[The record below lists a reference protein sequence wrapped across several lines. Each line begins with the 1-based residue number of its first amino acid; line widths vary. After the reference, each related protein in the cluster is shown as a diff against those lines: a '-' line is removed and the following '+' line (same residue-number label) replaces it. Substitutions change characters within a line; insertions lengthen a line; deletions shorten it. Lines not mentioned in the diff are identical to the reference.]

1 MDSFGEQN
9 SNGDIMDLKL
19 STKLVSLFLVF
30 SVCLLGYVSMSTWGD
45 PTPTAGK
52 VAISDQV
59 QIKQGADVSYYF
71 ADDAYLDKLEVRA
84 SYVEVNSQFRLSTGI
99 STGQVN
105 ITLERYAVSS
115 SMLWTADPGSADP
128 IVTFTLSGLESGV
141 YYNVYVDGNRIEQIR
156 CDSGS
161 ITFSYSGPWSEHQFE
176 IIPQYSV
183 YPDVTAGA
191 IAFLGI
197 VVVLVLLMLLLMMY
211 EKAKK
216 FT

>member
-1 MDSFGEQN
+1 MYSR
-9 SNGDIMDLKL
+9 L
-19 STKLVSLFLVF
+19 SAKLVSLFLVF
-30 SVCLLGYVSMSTWGD
+30 SVSLLGYVSMSTWGA

-84 SYVEVNSQFRLSTGI
+84 SYVEINSQFRLSTGI

-115 SMLWTADPGSADP
+115 SMLWTADPGSAGP
-128 IVTFTLSGLESGV
+128 IVTFTLSGLESGRMYRV
-141 YYNVYVDGNRIEQIR
+141 YIDGVSSNLLTA
-156 CDSGS
+156 SGS
-161 ITFSYSGPWSEHQFE
+161 GVISFTYSGPWSEHQFE
-176 IIPQYSV
+176 IVPQYSV

>member
-1 MDSFGEQN
+1 MY
-9 SNGDIMDLKL
+9 LKL
-19 STKLVSLFLVF
+19 SAKLVSLFLVF
-30 SVCLLGYVSMSTWGD
+30 SVCLLGYVSMSTLGA

-84 SYVEVNSQFRLSTGI
+84 SYVEINSQFRLSTGV
-99 STGQVN
+99 STGQINV
-105 ITLERYAVSS
+105 TLERYSVSS

-128 IVTFTLSGLESGV
+128 IVTFTLSGLESGRM
-141 YYNVYVDGNRIEQIR
+141 YRVYVDGVSSNLLTA
-156 CDSGS
+156 SGS
-161 ITFSYSGPWSEHQFE
+161 GVISFTYSGPWSEHQFE

>member
-1 MDSFGEQN
+1 
-9 SNGDIMDLKL
+9 
-19 STKLVSLFLVF
+19 
-30 SVCLLGYVSMSTWGD
+30 MSTWGA

-84 SYVEVNSQFRLSTGI
+84 SYVEINSQFRLSTGI
-99 STGQVN
+99 STGQINV
-105 ITLERYAVSS
+105 TLEQYNTAS
-115 SMLWTADPGSADP
+115 SMTWTADSGTADP
-128 IVTFTLSGLESGV
+128 VVTFTLSGLESGRM
-141 YYNVYVDGNRIEQIR
+141 YRLYIDGNQEALLTA
-156 CDSGS
+156 SGS
-161 ITFSYSGPWSEHQFE
+161 GVISFTYSGPWSEHQFE